1 MRSVA
6 RRVAHQLLSR
16 LPSGTVLLAEDGH
29 TRRFGLTQPVVRVE
43 VHDPQCFAAVLR
55 RGSVGLAESYADGW
69 WDCDDLTALI
79 QILAR
84 ATAPWRQ
91 RLDRGARTLAPVRA
105 PWRHL
110 DRRDLARD
118 RANVRAH
125 YDLSNEFFALML
137 DETMMYSCAVFED
150 PSQSLA
156 AASTAKMD
164 RLCRKIELGADDHLL
179 EIGTGW
185 GGFAVHAATRY
196 GARVTTTTISDAQYE
211 YARRRVHDAGLE
223 DRVRVLHRDYRELE
237 GVFDKLVSIEMIEA
251 IGWRQQD
258 TFFST
263 CARLLRPDGV
273 MALQAIVIDDRSY
286 ERAATHQ
293 DFIKALIFPGGFL
306 PSIESMIRSAT
317 ASSDLRVVDLEDIGR
332 HYAETLARWR
342 ANLAAHADAVIAL
355 GLGERF
361 RRLWHLYLCYCE
373 GAFLERHV
381 SDVQL
386 VLTRGEWRAPLRAG
400 ART

>member
-1 MRSVA
+1 MSSVA

-16 LPSGTVLLAEDGH
+16 LPSGTVLLAEGGR
-29 TRRFGLTQPVVRVE
+29 TRRFGQTAPVVRVD
-43 VHDPQCFAAVLR
+43 VHDPRCFAAVLR

-84 ATAPWRQ
+84 AMAPWRQ
-91 RLDRGARTLAPVRA
+91 RLDHGARALAPVGA

-150 PSQSLA
+150 PSLSLA

-164 RLCRKIELGADDHLL
+164 RLCRKIGLGANDHLL

-185 GGFAVHAATRY
+185 GGFAVHAAARY
-196 GARVTTTTISDAQYE
+196 GARVTTTTISEAQYE

-223 DRVRVLHRDYRELE
+223 DRVRVLHHDYRQLD

-286 ERAATHQ
+286 ERATTHQ

-342 ANLAAHADAVIAL
+342 ANLAAHADAVAAL

-361 RRLWHLYLCYCE
+361 RRLWHMYLCYCE

-386 VLTRGEWRAPLRAG
+386 VLARGQWRASLRAN
-400 ART
+400 ARA